1 LTLFVVAIITVMLTA
16 SMVRVRADLRTA
28 TTSSDLTQALSI
40 AQSGLQAYLG
50 TVTERP
56 AEGHLVRINF
66 PGGYADVDAQIVRRP
81 VDSLSTWT
89 YFLRSTGHLIQP
101 TQGTEPQASRTVAQ
115 VAHWQGSSIHTVAAL
130 TAINGVSYSAGP
142 VLALDGTDE
151 CGSPPTLAMRAPGGS
166 DAPPDTTGVDIGG
179 SWSKI
184 AEETGIDWEATV
196 DGSVLPE
203 RAPVS
208 GDETFG
214 SYFVRGDIIFTNFTG
229 TGLLIV
235 TGELDSEGS
244 FFEWEGIVLVGGLF
258 DPDADST
265 VVRGMVISGLNQ
277 TLGENIPQNDF
288 TEPDDDTYVS
298 YDSCSIDQTLARFG
312 GWVAVENSLIEYW
325 ASY

>member
-1 LTLFVVAIITVMLTA
+1 
-16 SMVRVRADLRTA
+16 MVRVRADLWSA
-28 TTSSDLTQALSI
+28 TTSGDLTQALAI

-50 TVTERP
+50 TVTQRP
-56 AEGHLVRINF
+56 AEGHSVRINF
-66 PGGYADVDAQIVRRP
+66 PGGYADVEARLVRRP

-101 TQGTEPQASRTVAQ
+101 TRGTEPQASRTVAQ
-115 VAHWQGSSIHTVAAL
+115 VAHWQESSIHTVAAL
-130 TAINGVSYSAGP
+130 TAINGVSHSPGP
-142 VLALDGTDE
+142 ALVLDGIDE
-151 CGSPPTLAMRAPGGS
+151 CGGDTTLALRAPGGS

-196 DGSVLPE
+196 DGSGLPE

-208 GDETFG
+208 GDTTFG
-214 SYFVRGDIIFTNFTG
+214 SYFVQGDIDLTDFRG

-265 VVRGMVISGLNQ
+265 VVRGMVVSGLNQ

-288 TEPDDDTYVS
+288 TEPNDDTYVS

-312 GWVAVENSLIEYW
+312 GWVAVENAMIEYW